1 MKVVHT
7 SGKRKTAIARGT
19 VREGTGKVRI
29 NKVPIELYSPEL
41 ARLKLT
47 EPLEY
52 KWWHSE
58 DSLIWTEIPGTSVSL
73 SLASVGQSEAGWYKV
88 AVAGAGSIS
97 SVNCRSI
104 SEPFKLSVKE
114 CEPPEPAEVSFTRA
128 PSFQ

>member
-47 EPLEY
+47 EPLE
-52 KWWHSE
+52 
-58 DSLIWTEIPGTSVSL
+58 
-73 SLASVGQSEAGWYKV
+73 LAEYR
-88 AVAGAGSIS
+88 I
-97 SVNCRSI
+97 
-104 SEPFKLSVKE
+104 
-114 CEPPEPAEVSFTRA
+114 
-128 PSFQ
+128 